1 MPIFV
6 PACALSNPVGLGS
19 QPLFCYEH
27 IGLPEPGT

>member
-6 PACALSNPVGLGS
+6 LACALSNPVGPGS

-27 IGLPEPGT
+27 IGLPEPGA

>member
-6 PACALSNPVGLGS
+6 PACALSNPVDPGS

-27 IGLPEPGT
+27 IGLPESGA